1 MRISNTKLQKRI
13 RVRSSLSTFD
23 QIIII
28 NNMHFERT
36 AFVVVEDLPF
46 FPFLDDLDPGHGHR
60 H

>member
-1 MRISNTKLQKRI
+1 MCNTKLQKRI

-23 QIIII
+23 QIII
-28 NNMHFERT
+28 NNMHFKRT

-46 FPFLDDLDPGHGHR
+46 LPFLDDLDPGHGHW

>member
-28 NNMHFERT
+28 NNMHFKRT

-46 FPFLDDLDPGHGHR
+46 LPFLDDLDPGHGHR

>member
-1 MRISNTKLQKRI
+1 MCNTKLQKRI

-46 FPFLDDLDPGHGHR
+46 LPVLDDLDPGHGHR

>member
-1 MRISNTKLQKRI
+1 MCNIKLQKRI

-23 QIIII
+23 QIII
-28 NNMHFERT
+28 NNMHFKRT

-46 FPFLDDLDPGHGHR
+46 LPFLDDLDPGHGHW